1 MTIEQFIDFLYGGV
15 YWLIIGA
22 VVLLALYTVY
32 TSMEKGQ

>member
-1 MTIEQFIDFLYGGV
+1 MTVEQFIDFLYGSV

-22 VVLLALYTVY
+22 VVLVALYTIY